1 MITATDSSN
10 HASTYSYDGDGRR
23 VKRNIAGTET
33 WQVYGLG
40 GELLA
45 EYAQNA
51 AASSPQKEYGYRNG
65 QMLITADAPTSS
77 RTNYALASNGAT
89 ASASSILNSSFPA
102 SGVNNGDRQG
112 TNWGNGGGWADSSSG
127 TFPDWV
133 EVDFNG
139 SKTIDE
145 VDVFTIQ
152 DNYSSPSE
160 PTETMT
166 FSAYGLTG
174 YEVQYWDG
182 SAWVTVSGGT
192 ITGNNKVWRKITF
205 SPITTSKIRVVTN
218 AAIDNGYSRMTEVE
232 AWGSPAAPA
241 VNVAASAN
249 GGVASASSIL
259 SGSFPAAG
267 ANNGDRQGT
276 NWGNGSDWADSSS
289 GTFPDWVQIDFSGS
303 KTIDEVDVF
312 TIQDNYSSPS
322 EPTETMTF
330 STYGLTGYD
339 VQYWDGSA
347 WVTVSGGT
355 ITGNNKVWKKISFS
369 AITTSKIRVVTNASI
384 DNGYSRMAEVEA
396 WGSPAAPAVNVAASA
411 NGGVASASSIL
422 SGSFPAAGANN
433 GDRQG
438 TNWGNGSDWADSS
451 SGTFPDWVQIDFS
464 GSKTI

>member
-89 ASASSILNSSFPA
+89 AGASSIMNSSFPA

-112 TNWGNGGGWADSSSG
+112 TKWVNGGG
-127 TFPDWV
+127 
-133 EVDFNG
+133 
-139 SKTIDE
+139 
-145 VDVFTIQ
+145 
-152 DNYSSPSE
+152 
-160 PTETMT
+160 
-166 FSAYGLTG
+166 
-174 YEVQYWDG
+174 
-182 SAWVTVSGGT
+182 
-192 ITGNNKVWRKITF
+192 
-205 SPITTSKIRVVTN
+205 
-218 AAIDNGYSRMTEVE
+218 
-232 AWGSPAAPA
+232 
-241 VNVAASAN
+241 
-249 GGVASASSIL
+249 
-259 SGSFPAAG
+259 
-267 ANNGDRQGT
+267 
-276 NWGNGSDWADSSS
+276 WADSSS

-312 TIQDNYSSPS
+312 TIQDSYSSPS

-347 WVTVSGGT
+347 WVTVPGVG

-369 AITTSKIRVVTNASI
+369 AVTTSKIRVLTNASI
-384 DNGYSRMAEVEA
+384 DNGYSRMTEVEA
-396 WGSPAAPAVNVAASA
+396 WTAASGGDGSSSVQLHWLVTDQLGTPRMIFDQSGNLA
-411 NGGVASASSIL
+411 NVSRHDYLPFGEELFAGTGGRTQSQGYSASDGVRQHFTQKERDNETGLDYFKARYYSSTQGRFTSADAPFADQRQTDPSSWNSYAYVRNNPCNRTDPNGKCSPPPGLKPGQVGICIEAFIAAKTFKTFG
-422 SGSFPAAGANN
+422 SGNDRTFNGNDEKLTSKFRVDIIAERTPGNSKNLNVTQKTTAGYSYAV
-433 GDRQG
+433 R
-438 TNWGNGSDWADSS
+438 
-451 SGTFPDWVQIDFS
+451 
-464 GSKTI
+464 